1 MGRGASNVTGLLAAG
16 AVALSG
22 GPAWAWGATGHRLIG
37 QAAMAALPVELPA
50 FLRTPQA
57 SAEVIELS
65 REPDRW
71 RDSGRVHDSDRDGA
85 HFLDLGADG
94 RIAGG
99 PTLAALP
106 PTRAAYAAALRAAG
120 ADEIA
125 EGYLPY
131 AIVDGFQQLAKDFA
145 YWRALKAAEA
155 RQADPEK
162 RAWLQADRLRR
173 EGLLVRDLAVLA
185 HYVGDASQPLHVTAS
200 HDGWRGPNPQ
210 GFTTWRIH
218 APIEGAF
225 VRANLTAPMVQARL
239 SPYRACACVIEART
253 AAYLAAT
260 ASQVE
265 PLYALE
271 KIGGFRGADARGVE
285 FTAVRLAAGA
295 SELRDMIL
303 DAWRA
308 GGTMS
313 VGYPVV
319 SVAAI
324 EAGEVDPYDSL
335 YGLD

>member
-1 MGRGASNVTGLLAAG
+1 MRRLASRVTGLVTAAALA
-16 AVALSG
+16 VSG

-37 QAAMAALPVELPA
+37 QAAMAALPAELPA
-50 FLRTPQA
+50 FLRTPA
-57 SAEVIELS
+57 AAAEVIELS

-71 RDSGRVHDSDRDGA
+71 RDAGRVHDDDRDGA
-85 HFLDLGADG
+85 HFLDLGLDG

-99 PTLAALP
+99 PQLSALP
-106 PTRAAYAAALRAAG
+106 PTRAAYAAALRAIDT
-120 ADEIA
+120 DEIA

-145 YWRALKAAEA
+145 YWRALTAAEA
-155 RQADPEK
+155 RQADPSK
-162 RAWLQADRLRR
+162 RAWLAADRRRR

-185 HYVGDASQPLHVTAS
+185 HYVGDASQPLHVTEQ
-200 HDGWRGPNPQ
+200 HDGWKGPNPKA
-210 GFTTWRIH
+210 FTTWRIH

-239 SPYRACACVIEART
+239 APSRDCACAIEART

-260 ASQVE
+260 AAQVE

-271 KIGGFRGADARGVE
+271 KAGGFRGADPRGVD
-285 FTAVRLAAGA
+285 FTAARLAAGA

-303 DAWRA
+303 DAWRLS
-308 GGTMS
+308 GTMT

-324 EAGEVDPYDSL
+324 EAGEVDPFDSL
-335 YGLD
+335 FGLD

>member
-1 MGRGASNVTGLLAAG
+1 MAGLAARLTGLVAAG
-16 AVALSG
+16 AVALTG
-22 GPAWAWGATGHRLIG
+22 GPAWAWGATGHRLIS
-37 QAAMAALPVELPA
+37 QVAMAALPDELPA
-50 FLRTPQA
+50 FLRTRETM
-57 SAEVIELS
+57 AEVVELG

-85 HFLDLGADG
+85 HFLDLGVDG
-94 RIAGG
+94 RVAGG
-99 PTLAALP
+99 PQLSALP
-106 PTRAAYAAALRAAG
+106 PTRAAYAAALRTL
-120 ADEIA
+120 DTDDIA

-131 AIVDGFQQLAKDFA
+131 AIVDAYQQLAKDFA

-155 RQADPEK
+155 RQADPAK
-162 RAWLQADRLRR
+162 RAWLQADRIRR
-173 EGLLVRDLAVLA
+173 EALVVRDLAVLS

-200 HDGWRGPNPQ
+200 HDGWKGPNPQ

-225 VRANLTAPMVQARL
+225 VRANLTVLMVGFRL
-239 SPYRACACVIEART
+239 SPYRDCACPIEART

-260 ASQVE
+260 AAQVE

-271 KIGGFRGADARGVE
+271 KAGGFRGADPRGID
-285 FTAVRLAAGA
+285 FTATRLAAGA
-295 SELRDMIL
+295 SELLDMVR
-303 DAWRA
+303 DAWRLS
-308 GGTMS
+308 GTMT

-319 SVAAI
+319 RVAAI